1 MLWMCSMAVACE
13 PDEAL
18 DETEIMAGSGGRS
31 DANAAV
37 NTSDATGAT
46 TPRDA
51 EITAPGNVV
60 GGGNG
65 GSGSSS
71 GGGSG
76 GGGNTGGADASAS
89 TSDLDAGAS
98 QGNRDAGG
106 TGGVVI
112 GPSMR
117 RDGGPARWDPDA
129 AGPVLKPEVQAAC
142 TTLVQN
148 ICTRVT
154 ECEIMLAG
162 LSESRRAQVF
172 ESCRSSFLRAHNCNR
187 AVATAS
193 GFTACTE
200 ETKTRD
206 CIAVFATEYGS
217 SCADQ
222 ITFQP

>member
-13 PDEAL
+13 PDEPV
-18 DETEIMAGSGGRS
+18 DETEMMAGGGGRS

-37 NTSDATGAT
+37 NTSDAAGAM
-46 TPRDA
+46 TPQDA
-51 EITAPGNVV
+51 GVGASGNS
-60 GGGNG
+60 G
-65 GSGSSS
+65 GSNS

-76 GGGNTGGADASAS
+76 GGGSSGGGSSGNADASGS

-98 QGNRDAGG
+98 PGNRDAGG

-129 AGPVLKPEVQAAC
+129 AGPILKPELQAAC

-154 ECEIMLAG
+154 ECEIMIAG

-187 AVATAS
+187 AVAMAS
-193 GFTACTE
+193 GFAACSE

-206 CIAVFATEYGS
+206 CIAVFATEFGS

-222 ITFQP
+222 MTFQP